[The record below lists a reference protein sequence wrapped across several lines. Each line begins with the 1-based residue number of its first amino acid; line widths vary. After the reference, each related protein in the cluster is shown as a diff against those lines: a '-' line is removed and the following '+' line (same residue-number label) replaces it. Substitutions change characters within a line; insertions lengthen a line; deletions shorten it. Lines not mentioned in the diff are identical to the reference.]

1 MHVAAGLGYE
11 WGVKALLDANA
22 KLDIKDKQKRSA
34 VVYAEEKRQLSCVQ
48 AIHEAVTAL
57 QTQSDEAA
65 HTAASP
71 FAPFLQEG
79 DQTSPGSKGLSL
91 VVYHQVQWLL
101 FCRLTHESD
110 ISDRVLGYLRS
121 SDACLLLSALKD
133 YEERCRLQAF
143 EPLEQALSRELA
155 RGRILNGTWQG
166 LVPGKNFGWIR
177 VQGGGMRVWCHE
189 RNVKGEDITEGSEVT
204 FQLQQRNGKEEASMV
219 QAFNP
224 AALDRFKRA
233 ALYSTR
239 GRGLKNR
246 GWEKKMDLSSGRPF
260 YVNHSTKTTQ
270 WEPPTGAG
278 VIPAAY
284 VAQAAAIPIAA
295 AAAPYGATPVGN
307 LPPGWEMKVDP
318 ATGDPFYINHKT
330 KVTQWQHP
338 GMVANHNQQQQL
350 VLASQIWQPQ
360 NYTNTHVQNYH
371 VNTGYFD
378 APTMPESTNIP
389 SSGRRKA
396 LLIGINY
403 FGTANELRGCI
414 NDVHNMVNLLLSEG
428 FNRYNK

>member
-1 MHVAAGLGYE
+1 VDLQDSTGKTPMHVAAGIGYE

-22 KLDIKDKQKRSA
+22 DPSIKDKMDRS
-34 VVYAEEKRQLSCVQ
+34 VLEYAEKKGQQSCVQ
-48 AIHEAVTAL
+48 AIHEAVTSL

-65 HTAASP
+65 QAAASP
-71 FAPFLQEG
+71 FAPFMQEG
-79 DQTSPGSKGLSL
+79 DQTSPGSQGLSL

-101 FCRLTHESD
+101 FCRLTQERD
-110 ISDRVLGYLRS
+110 ISDRVMGYLRS
-121 SDACLLLSALKD
+121 SDACLLLSALKV

-166 LVPGKNFGWIR
+166 LVPGKNFGLIR
-177 VQGGGMRVWCHE
+177 VQGSGMRVWCHE

-246 GWEKKMDLSSGRPF
+246 GWEKKVDPSSGRPF

-270 WEPPTGAG
+270 WEPPTDS
-278 VIPAAY
+278 
-284 VAQAAAIPIAA
+284 PIAPKLLMMSYDEA
-295 AAAPYGATPVGN
+295 SV
-307 LPPGWEMKVDP
+307 M
-318 ATGDPFYINHKT
+318 
-330 KVTQWQHP
+330 
-338 GMVANHNQQQQL
+338 L
-350 VLASQIWQPQ
+350 VVCVCVCAC
-360 NYTNTHVQNYH
+360 
-371 VNTGYFD
+371 
-378 APTMPESTNIP
+378 A
-389 SSGRRKA
+389 
-396 LLIGINY
+396 
-403 FGTANELRGCI
+403 
-414 NDVHNMVNLLLSEG
+414 
-428 FNRYNK
+428 